1 MHVSSSRLQ
10 HFLNMNRVPHS
21 VIEHA
26 PAFRSQLAAAAM
38 HVPGRRMA
46 KTVILQGQSQSY
58 LAVLP
63 ACYQVDMERF
73 AKAVGEPVKLAS
85 EQRIR
90 ELFPDCELGAIPPF
104 GRLYG
109 VDTYVDESLTGEE
122 EIVFPSGS
130 QSDAMRISYRD
141 FQDLAEAEVHSFA
154 AMPRTRPRKGVR
166 ETGRVH

>member
-1 MHVSSSRLQ
+1 MHVSTSRLQ

-21 VIEHA
+21 VLEHA
-26 PAFRSQLAAAAM
+26 PAFRSQLAAATL

-63 ACYQVDMERF
+63 SCYQVDLGRF

-85 EQRIR
+85 ELRIR
-90 ELFPDCELGAIPPF
+90 ELFPDCDLGAIPPF

-109 VDTYVDESLTGEE
+109 VETYIDESLTGEE

-130 QSDAMRISYRD
+130 QSDAMRMSYRD

-154 AMPRTRPRKGVR
+154 VKPRTKLHKRVPG
-166 ETGRVH
+166 TGRVH